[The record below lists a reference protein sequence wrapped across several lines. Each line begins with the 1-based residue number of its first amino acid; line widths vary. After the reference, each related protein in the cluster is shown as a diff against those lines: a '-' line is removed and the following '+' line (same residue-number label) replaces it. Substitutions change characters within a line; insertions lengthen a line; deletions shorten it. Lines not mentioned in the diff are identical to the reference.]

1 MSPNFQLFPAPQ
13 YKTILDTFS
22 TLHHSKSSLRLESLP
37 CSQLIPVIEYMSVTE
52 PDIQH
57 GNWLGSRW
65 WQLHHLNALSEQS
78 PWQSGRGHTHTHTH
92 GRIHICW
99 MRDGS
104 LTFGGCLLLPRN
116 ITLEHNPSSP
126 KHQAFLCIAWF
137 MQFSFA
143 FVPCGASG
151 LIAGVIVS
159 L

>member
-13 YKTILDTFS
+13 YKTILDTLS
-22 TLHHSKSSLRLESLP
+22 TSHHSKSSLRLESLP

-78 PWQSGRGHTHTHTH
+78 PWQSGRGYTYTHTHA
-92 GRIHICW
+92 RIHICW

-116 ITLEHNPSSP
+116 ITHPHRNIRHSCALHDSCSSALPLFPVEH
-126 KHQAFLCIAWF
+126 Q
-137 MQFSFA
+137 
-143 FVPCGASG
+143 
-151 LIAGVIVS
+151 VS
-159 L
+159 LQE